1 MTSAIRAQREDEQGF
16 TLIELLVVVIII
28 GILAAIAIPAFLNQR
43 ERAWQSELTSTVRNI
58 ALEVEADA
66 TAAGGNY
73 VNAIADT
80 DNDGA
85 ATQGELTAWMTAATT
100 DLQGAAA
107 TPVVMTATLA
117 DFTANAFLI
126 CGRHVQIDGDGDG
139 TLGEDDHYVA
149 YDSDNGGL
157 TDYTEAADICA

>member
-1 MTSAIRAQREDEQGF
+1 MTSAIRAQRQDEQGF

-43 ERAWQSELTSTVRNI
+43 ERAWQAELSSTVRNV

-73 VNAIADT
+73 TGLEAGFT
-80 DNDGA
+80 GA
-85 ATQGELTAWMTAATT
+85 AGGYLF

-107 TPVVMTATLA
+107 TPVVITAAAA
-117 DFTANAFLI
+117 DFTATNFIL
-126 CGRHVQIDGDGDG
+126 CGRHIQIDGDDDG
-139 TLGEDDHYVA
+139 TANEADHFVN
-149 YDSDNGGL
+149 YDSDGGGL
-157 TDYTEAADICA
+157 SDFTVIDGVAVTDDGCA